1 VQGEN
6 NYIEKSLS
14 KLEDHVNVKLGK
26 HGEALDRLNETQ
38 QEIARLKAII
48 GTYDD
53 DDDYN

>member
-1 VQGEN
+1 MQGEN

-48 GTYDD
+48 DTYDD
-53 DDDYN
+53 DNN